1 MGFQVLP
8 TIIGKWGLPAKTKG
22 SLSYRRLK
30 YKTGAK
36 QRDPRLLISIP
47 RAFTDGMTITKGDR
61 YVLLVGDGDDTG
73 KARLLRSTNGD
84 GSKVQVFSGCVSLRF
99 GFVPML
105 GHDAAEKEDIDVRQ
119 CEGGFEIELPKWF
132 MEKV

>member
-1 MGFQVLP
+1 MGFQQLP

-22 SLSYRRLK
+22 SVSYRRLK

-36 QRDPRLLISIP
+36 QRDPKLLISIP
-47 RAFTDGMTITKGDR
+47 KYFTEGMTITKGDR
-61 YVLLVGDGDDTG
+61 YILLIGDDEDEG
-73 KARLLRSTNGD
+73 KARIIKSTNGE

-105 GHDAAEKEDIDVRQ
+105 GHDAAEKEDVEVRL
-119 CEGGFEIELPKWF
+119 CDGGFEIDLPVWF
-132 MEKV
+132 KEKV